1 MNAIYGIAF
10 AAISLT
16 LVAVATP
23 SLATVIGSSPLRR
36 VTGGFVAYLP
46 VILPG
51 LVAEPP
57 LWSAACQH
65 LASSCA

>member
-23 SLATVIGSSPLRR
+23 SLATVIGS
-36 VTGGFVAYLP
+36 
-46 VILPG
+46 
-51 LVAEPP
+51 
-57 LWSAACQH
+57 
-65 LASSCA
+65 